1 MRLARVE
8 APLWPSNGVVVVVVS
23 FCCCCGCCLNVVVA
37 GELARV
43 EAPQASVLWPPSP
56 PEQVAAATVGDCK
69 QRAHLRH
76 YAHI

>member
-8 APLWPSNGVVVVVVS
+8 APPWPSNGVVVVVVL
-23 FCCCCGCCLNVVVA
+23 FCCCCCLNVVVA

-69 QRAHLRH
+69 QRAHLRQD
-76 YAHI
+76 AHI